1 MKKKHLILNT
11 FDGGARRLVHCAM
24 IVLIACILFSSS
36 SVIAAQATKQSGQP
50 KPGYKAPIKISGP
63 AAKQGAAGIAEIVLS
78 IVRAEDERRFSVE
91 LAALF
96 SDKRAAVR
104 LRSAL
109 AAGRIGDE
117 RAVSSLAI
125 LLANDKVPNVRAMAA
140 FALGETESVAAT
152 EPLLASLRRG
162 DEAPAVRARVV
173 EALGKVGAA
182 LPEKEAERKR
192 LIGEA
197 LLNALSLE
205 AQRGMKI
212 QREVVLEGLT
222 AILRVKAPNSGPV
235 VAAFLIDP
243 DARIR
248 ADAGNTLTR
257 LKSKDGGDELRAML
271 IGDSD
276 AEARANAAR
285 ALGASENLGAFELL
299 LTRSTTDPDAR
310 VRVSSIRAISALK
323 DARAAVPLV
332 QRGSALLTLY
342 REAKANGVTRPVEL
356 NELLEV
362 ATALSRVLPNTG
374 DAKAIEWLRELRDAE
389 QCIDPETEQAFAR
402 IAPSAYM
409 REKPFNRFADESTRI
424 WLFSDWR
431 RASSLA
437 QGLNEIAGITAEQ
450 AGNGVIGL
458 QADAQLFLRAM
469 LDDRRM
475 PALAAPDT
483 LNALAALKP
492 NDLDEL
498 LRKQLSS
505 PDVIVR
511 ATAAELLGGLPPD
524 DANTVALV
532 DALKVAAR
540 DELNDASLA
549 ILDSLAKQKSSSAT
563 DAIKT
568 ALDSPD
574 YLLRRRA
581 SALLKE
587 GEVGDFSNRIA
598 TVDSRNTDVD
608 YQRALA
614 RKNGHVRA
622 LVKTDKGEF
631 TIELLPEDA
640 PLTVDNFVQLA
651 HRGYF
656 NGISFHRV
664 VPNFVI
670 QGGDPRGDGNG
681 GPGFQIRCEINE
693 VEYGRGAVGMA
704 LSGKD
709 TGGSQWF
716 VTHSPQPHLDGGY
729 TVFGDVADKDMPIV
743 DSIVRGD
750 KIISI
755 TILEGPLPKS
765 APDKRKKDDRK
776 KRAHER

>member
-1 MKKKHLILNT
+1 MKRKDLIQI
-11 FDGGARRLVHCAM
+11 GAGVCVRLLFRHA
-24 IVLIACILFSSS
+24 IILLIAFVMCSSEGVTRAQTAKQNGS
-36 SVIAAQATKQSGQP
+36 S
-50 KPGYKAPIKISGP
+50 KAPAKVPSKP
-63 AAKQGAAGIAEIVLS
+63 AATAAKQGSAVIDETTLS
-78 IVRAEDERRFSVE
+78 IVRAEDERRYSAE
-91 LAALF
+91 LASLF

-104 LRSAL
+104 TRAAL

-125 LLANDKVPNVRAMAA
+125 LLANDKTPSVRAMAA
-140 FALGETESVAAT
+140 FALGETESVSAA

-182 LPEKEAERKR
+182 LPETDTDRKR
-192 LIGEA
+192 VIGEA
-197 LLNALSLE
+197 LLNVLSLE
-205 AQRGMKI
+205 AEPGMKR
-212 QREVVLEGLT
+212 QRDVVLEALT
-222 AILRVKAPNSGPV
+222 ATLRVQPANAGSV
-235 VAAFLIDP
+235 VAQFLTDP

-248 ADAGNTLTR
+248 TDACNTLAR
-257 LKSKDGGDELRAML
+257 LKAKEGGDQLRAML
-271 IGDSD
+271 LGDTD

-285 ALGASENLGAFELL
+285 ALGAAENKDAFEAL
-299 LTRSTTDPDAR
+299 LTRSTSDADAR
-310 VRVSSIRAISALK
+310 VRVSALRAVGSLK
-323 DARAAVPLV
+323 DPRAALPLL
-332 QRGSALLTLY
+332 QRGSALLILY
-342 REAKANGVTRPVEL
+342 RAAKARGVARPVEL

-362 ATALSRVLPNTG
+362 ATTLSRALPNTG
-374 DAKAIEWLRELRDAE
+374 DARAIEWLRELRDAQE
-389 QCIDPETEQAFAR
+389 CIDPETEIAFAR

-409 REKPFNRFADESTRI
+409 RDKPFNRFADESTRV

-431 RASSLA
+431 RASSFA

-469 LDDRRM
+469 LDDGRL

-483 LNALAALKP
+483 LSALAALKP
-492 NDLDEL
+492 NDLGEI
-498 LRKQLSS
+498 LRKQMSAKD
-505 PDVIVR
+505 PIVR

-524 DANTVALV
+524 ATNTVVLA
-532 DALKVAAR
+532 DALGVAMK
-540 DELNDASLA
+540 DELNDAALA
-549 ILDSLAKQKSSSAT
+549 ILGALAKQKSPSAIES
-563 DAIKT
+563 IKT
-568 ALDSPD
+568 ALESPD

-581 SALLKE
+581 VDLLKTDDA
-587 GEVGDFSNRIA
+587 GDFSVRIA
-598 TVDSRNTDVD
+598 TVASRNTDAD
-608 YQRALA
+608 YQRALT
-614 RKNGHVRA
+614 RKNGRVRA
-622 LVKTDKGEF
+622 RVMTDKGEF
-631 TIELLPEDA
+631 TIELLPDDA
-640 PLTVDNFVQLA
+640 PLTVDSFIQLA
-651 HRGYF
+651 RRGYF

-681 GPGFQIRCEINE
+681 GPGYQIRCEINE

-729 TVFGDVADKDMPIV
+729 TVFGNVADKDMPVV
-743 DSIVRGD
+743 DSMVRGD

-755 TILEGPLPKS
+755 TILEGPLAKSESDKKKKNDPKKQ
-765 APDKRKKDDRK
+765 PQKR
-776 KRAHER
+776 